1 MAVRGAD
8 SAQGRSDVTA
18 TSWQRGRRKGAKSLA
33 LGMHTGAFNTAY
45 FSFARAVEWA
55 RTHGLRNIECG
66 FVDGVTWNHGLGYFP
81 HVASWEDP
89 RAICELLEG
98 HGVTLTQLDAAFPIS
113 GREGPSV
120 GVPYVRNALRWAALA
135 GCPLVDTTD
144 GLRRPDGISD
154 EEALRDMRT
163 SYARIMETAEHHGI
177 TVTIETHGY
186 FTTNPEF
193 LQRMLDFV
201 DTPLLQMTFDT
212 GNVYIAGRD
221 PREFL
226 ARFVDRV
233 AHVHIKDVTP
243 ELDQSE
249 RGRSTGIGMSRSAIG
264 EGRNA
269 ANITECVRL
278 LKASGYCGAMSLE
291 CDAKGGP
298 VMQRSLDWFR
308 GVLDAEGY
316 AHDCLLGSRP

>member
-1 MAVRGAD
+1 MVVRAAG
-8 SAQGRSDVTA
+8 SVQGRSEVTA
-18 TSWQRGRRKGAKSLA
+18 INWRGDRGNGTKRLA

-55 RTHGLRNIECG
+55 RTHGLRSIECG

-89 RAICELLEG
+89 RAIRELLDG
-98 HGVTLTQLDAAFPIS
+98 HGVTLSQLDAAFPIS

-144 GLRRPDGISD
+144 GLSRPEGISD

-163 SYARIMETAEHHGI
+163 SYARIMETAERYGI

-186 FTTNPEF
+186 FTTNPEL

-201 DTPLLQMTFDT
+201 DTPRLQMTFDI

-226 ARFVDRV
+226 ARFIDRV

-243 ELDQSE
+243 ELDHSD
-249 RGRSTGIGMSRSAIG
+249 RGRLTGIGMSHSAIG

-269 ANITECVRL
+269 ANIAECVRL
-278 LKASGYCGAMSLE
+278 LHAFGYCGAMSLE
-291 CDAKGGP
+291 CDAQGGP
-298 VMQRSLDWFR
+298 VMQRSLEWFR

-316 AHDCLLGSRP
+316 AHDCLLGNHL

>member
-1 MAVRGAD
+1 MAVGAAG
-8 SAQGRSDVTA
+8 SGQGRPDIAAIDWPRDRSDGTK
-18 TSWQRGRRKGAKSLA
+18 RLA

-45 FSFARAVEWA
+45 FSFPRTVEWA

-89 RAICELLEG
+89 RAIRELLDG
-98 HGVTLTQLDAAFPIS
+98 HGVTLSQLDAAFPLS

-144 GLRRPDGISD
+144 GLSRPEGISD
-154 EEALRDMRT
+154 EEALREMRT
-163 SYARIMETAEHHGI
+163 SYARIMETAERYGI
-177 TVTIETHGY
+177 TVTIETHGH
-186 FTTNPEF
+186 FTTNPEL

-201 DTPLLQMTFDT
+201 DTPRLQVTFDI

-221 PREFL
+221 PCEFL
-226 ARFVDRV
+226 ARFIDRV
-233 AHVHIKDVTP
+233 AHVNVKDVTP
-243 ELDQSE
+243 ELDHSG
-249 RGRSTGIGMSRSAIG
+249 RGRLTGIGTSLSAIG

-269 ANITECVRL
+269 ANIAECVRL
-278 LKASGYCGAMSLE
+278 LHAFGYCGAMSLE
-291 CDAKGGP
+291 CDAQGGS
-298 VMQRSLDWFR
+298 VMQRSLEWFR
-308 GVLDAEGY
+308 GVLNAEGY
-316 AHDCLLGSRP
+316 AHDGLPGGLL